1 MPFSKLRTHP
11 HLYEINT
18 WAWLE
23 GLSAKAGRRIT
34 LADVPDAEWDAI
46 AQRGFDIVWLMG
58 LWQRSEESRQI
69 VLADPGN
76 RAQYDRVLPGWKP
89 EDVIGSPYAVKDY
102 VPDPRIGNWESLDRV
117 REKLH
122 ARGMALFS
130 DFVGNHTALDHPWT
144 SEHPEYYVQGSEEDF
159 AKDPGAFFKVST
171 RQGEKYIARAH
182 DLYCPP
188 WRDAAQLN
196 YFHPATREAQIGV
209 LHTLASH
216 CDGARCDMAMLQLT
230 DIFEKIWTR
239 NLHGAPAAKL
249 EFWEEASAAV
259 PRLTLLAEVYW
270 GTEQRLLDLG
280 FSFAYDKDLYD
291 AVKDSRAGDIQV
303 RLQASV
309 GYQSRL
315 ARFLENHDE
324 ERRAAVFPNARLSA
338 AGTLMGTL
346 PGMRFY
352 HQGELEGLRNH
363 LPITLRIAAPEPPDA
378 YCSSFFEKILRLT
391 NEEVFHRGRWSLL
404 DIAPEGDATFSNLI
418 GYEWRTENSWKLIVV
433 NMAQNTSQGRVK
445 LGDRARADR
454 SYSFHDE
461 LNEVVY
467 PREGRELHDVGLY
480 VRLDAGQAHIFD
492 IKPA

>member
-1 MPFSKLRTHP
+1 MPFSNLRTHP

-18 WAWLE
+18 WTWLE
-23 GLSAKAGRRIT
+23 DLSANAGQRIT
-34 LADVPDAEWDAI
+34 LAEVPDAEWDRI
-46 AQRGFDIVWLMG
+46 ARDGFDIVWLMG
-58 LWQRSEESRQI
+58 LWQRSEESRRI
-69 VLADPGN
+69 ALADNGN
-76 RAQYDRVLPGWKP
+76 CAQYDRVLPGWKP

-102 VPDPRIGNWESLDRV
+102 TPDPRIGNWESLEGV

-122 ARGMALFS
+122 ARGMGLFA

-144 SEHPEYYVQGSEEDF
+144 SEHPEYYMQGSAEDF
-159 AKDPGAFFKVST
+159 EKDPDAFFKVVAP
-171 RQGEKYIARAH
+171 QGEKYIARAH

-188 WRDAAQLN
+188 WKDAAQLN
-196 YFHPATREAQIGV
+196 YFHPETRTAQIGA
-209 LHTLASH
+209 LRTLAGH
-216 CDGARCDMAMLQLT
+216 CDGVRCDMAMLQLT
-230 DIFEKIWTR
+230 DIFEQIWTR
-239 NLHGAPAAKL
+239 NLQGAAAPKL

-259 PRLTLLAEVYW
+259 PRLCLLAETYW

-291 AVKDSRAGDIQV
+291 AVKDSRTDEIHA
-303 RLQASV
+303 RLEASV
-309 GYQSRL
+309 AYQSRL

-324 ERRAAVFPNARLSA
+324 ERRAVIFPNGRLSA

-363 LPITLRIAAPEPPDA
+363 LPITLRVAAPEPPDP
-378 YCSSFFEKILRLT
+378 YCSAFFEKILRLT
-391 NEEVFHRGRWSLL
+391 NEEVFHGGRWSLL
-404 DIAPEGDATFSNLI
+404 DIAPEGDATSSNLI
-418 GYEWRTENSWKLIVV
+418 GYEWRTEKSWKLIVV

-445 LGDRARADR
+445 IGERVGADR
-454 SYSFHDE
+454 NYSFHDE

-492 IKPA
+492 ITSV